1 MFERHELHAMAWGY
15 GVTVPIAA
23 AAIYLGSPVIIAV
36 PLFLLGF
43 LITLVR
49 LNWRP

>member
-1 MFERHELHAMAWGY
+1 MRRELQAMALGY
-15 GVTVPIAA
+15 GVTVPIGA
-23 AAIYLGSPVIIAV
+23 AAIYLGSPLLVIA
-36 PLFLLGF
+36 PLLFLLGF